1 MRIRILI
8 AVGLA
13 WWAICGCAAD
23 APPGSAG
30 TATPS
35 ASASASAPGP
45 AIPECQGG
53 PKVPLTSVTV
63 PVPGGETLVAGV
75 AGDGPLAVAI
85 ANTTTGSHCDWMIWA
100 DHLVRQGHRVA
111 VYNYG
116 FLPNRLGVKES
127 LKAGPAE
134 LAALGARLRELGA
147 RKVVYAGG
155 SLGGS
160 IALTVAAEPENQAA
174 GVISLSGGYEVAD
187 ELRRT
192 VRRLAVPALYAVTRD
207 DPLGVAKIAERL
219 HAATPEGKGE
229 LLRYPGTQHAH
240 EMFHGTPYL
249 EELMSGLDA
258 FLARL

>member
-1 MRIRILI
+1 
-8 AVGLA
+8 
-13 WWAICGCAAD
+13 
-23 APPGSAG
+23 
-30 TATPS
+30 
-35 ASASASAPGP
+35 
-45 AIPECQGG
+45 
-53 PKVPLTSVTV
+53 VPLTSVTV
-63 PVPGGETLVAGV
+63 QVPGGETLVAGV

-85 ANTTTGSHCDWMIWA
+85 ANTTTGTHCDWMVWA

-116 FLPNRLGVKES
+116 FLPNRLGIKES

-147 RKVVYAGG
+147 QKVVYAGG

-160 IALTVAAEPENQAA
+160 IALTVAADPANRAA

-192 VRRLAVPALYAVTRD
+192 VRRLAVPALHVVTRD
-207 DPLGVAKIAERL
+207 DPLDVAKIAERL
-219 HAATPEGKGE
+219 HAATPEGRSE

-240 EMFHGTPYL
+240 EMFNGTPYL
-249 EELMSGLDA
+249 DELLSGLDA